1 MAVEKDKVLAAIETK
16 FKGKSISKTFKQ
28 NLAAKWA
35 EKIETEDDIDTYIE
49 DREEI
54 ITEAISEADRR
65 AVDAAKKASEK
76 AKEAGK
82 EPKDEPKEVELP
94 DDTPAWAKT
103 LIENNKALEA
113 KLNGFEQ
120 AQSQKTIAERFKSHE
135 KLKGIP
141 ELLFKGR
148 IPQTEDDFEAAVEEL
163 ATDFEALAKEQNI
176 TRFGNDKPGG
186 AGHKPE
192 GGKKQATKEEI
203 DALAEKMNLT

>member
-1 MAVEKDKVLAAIETK
+1 MAVEKEKVLPVLEAK
-16 FKGKSISKTFKQ
+16 LKGKGYPKTFVDS
-28 NLAAKWA
+28 LAAKMA
-35 EKIETEDDIDTYIE
+35 AKIDTDDDIETYVE
-49 DREEI
+49 DRVELLV
-54 ITEAISEADRR
+54 EADKEADRR
-65 AVDAAKKASEK
+65 ATAAATKAAEK

-82 EPKDEPKEVELP
+82 EPKEEPKEDELP

-113 KLNGFEQ
+113 KLKGFEQ
-120 AQSQKTIAERFKSHE
+120 AQSQKSIAERFKSHE

-148 IPQTEDDFEAAVEEL
+148 IPQTEEDFEAAVEEL
-163 ATDFEALAKEQNI
+163 ATDFESLAKEQNI

-192 GGKKQATKEEI
+192 GGKKQASKEEI
-203 DALAEKMNLT
+203 DALAAKMNLT